1 MPRFFINQ
9 PRNISLESLLSFMF
23 LKSFKIFAFCLFI
36 DYLRHL
42 LFSFLRI
49 KNILLF
55 IETKMKEKFN

>member
-1 MPRFFINQ
+1 MAKLFINQ
-9 PRNISLESLLSFMF
+9 PKNIDIKPLLNFMF
-23 LKSFKIFAFCLFI
+23 LKSFKIFVFSLAF

-49 KNILLF
+49 KNLLFF